1 MNSNINMNNIGT
13 GNLGD
18 LLKQMLLPMY
28 MMNSMNGTQ
37 QNGKSNIMNMIYIL
51 LVTFFID
58 NINRYSP
65 LILKYIEK
73 QYTKKIENITNII
86 VSNDASKNEKC
97 SIIIPVI
104 VNETENM
111 IGLSLLDYITNSK
124 EIKHVSFK
132 NQLFVI
138 NQKDELY
145 LGEDIYCI
153 LLDSTDI
160 PKNNDSRDDTTK
172 ICQTIQLYSYKK
184 STQEL
189 RNFLNDVTDKFIILN
204 KNKLGNRRFYFNMHP
219 IQAPHTLSPSISQ
232 TDKTKTTKDYS
243 KLPPNFIFT
252 MKHFQTNRK
261 FSNLFGEDIDIIRTR
276 VEFFV
281 NNRSWYNEK
290 GVPYTLGLLLSGPPG
305 TGKTSS
311 IKCLANE
318 TGRHVININFNN
330 DMSKTQLENL
340 FFNDTLIILNSAT
353 GQNERYS
360 IPLDQRIYV
369 LEDIDCQSDIVKER
383 SLLENSSNKEN
394 QTEDTNKVDLS
405 FLLNLLDGI
414 FETPGRIVI
423 MTSNHPKIL
432 DKALIRPG
440 RIDVIA
446 DFQKCSNETIL
457 KMIEFFYDRKLED
470 EFINRINKLIPRII
484 TPAEMSKIMFEN
496 FSDYVN
502 TIIQLEN
509 LSGEK
514 VLKPVVENLEKIED
528 KQLENTS
535 NNIKEYTVNSLDVLL
550 SPLSNKI
557 PNCVIPKYDIRKYTG
572 RGNGEILEQMP
583 KSDDTY
589 ISQQK
594 EIYSLY

>member
-1 MNSNINMNNIGT
+1 MNNIGT